1 MPLTFS
7 ITVGIGAAFVAYVV
21 VKLAVGKLRD
31 IHPLMWAVAIAFLI
45 YFMQN
50 WLNATVI

>member
-7 ITVGIGAAFVAYVV
+7 ITVGIGAAFVAMSSSRSSW
-21 VKLAVGKLRD
+21 ARSRQ
-31 IHPLMWAVAIAFLI
+31 IHPLMWVVAIAFVI

-50 WLNATVI
+50 WINAFI